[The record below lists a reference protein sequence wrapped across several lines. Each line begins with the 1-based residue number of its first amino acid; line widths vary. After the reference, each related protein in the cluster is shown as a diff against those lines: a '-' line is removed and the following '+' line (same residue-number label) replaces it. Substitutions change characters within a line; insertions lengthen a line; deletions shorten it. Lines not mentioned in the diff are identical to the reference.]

1 MEIDTQIN
9 KKVNRCN
16 TWKRIKFTFRN
27 IFVEYRPCI
36 DQSEVT
42 VTRPLLGCIEISYIQ
57 PK

>member
-9 KKVNRCN
+9 KYVNRC
-16 TWKRIKFTFRN
+16 TIWKRIKFTFRN
-27 IFVEYRPCI
+27 IFVEYRPSI

-42 VTRPLLGCIEISYIQ
+42 VTRSLLGCIEISYIQ